1 MHPTCAAGVAGR
13 SVPANDTRVRPAP
26 APGPR
31 SPGAPSSWSCVGL
44 RPPRTDA
51 RMRFSGLFRH
61 HNDDVKLSNL
71 KPNGSTHVHTEG
83 ETRRP
88 RSGLERGPKP
98 RDGGRRGAARPDGA
112 RARVEA
118 SPAPARGAASVG
130 PATTGTGTPALV
142 EGTYHSGVLACVAS
156 AQQTYVRVGGGGQP
170 SLGRESRRLA
180 SPGEGHR
187 VESRCPRPPPLRGDG
202 RSGPPSIS
210 RPFKVYSLNASPE
223 DLGLGT
229 ENASKTHSGL
239 FPSSPE
245 KYSPK
250 RAPA

>member
-1 MHPTCAAGVAGR
+1 MTRASAPPPPPPPGLAAPGR
-13 SVPANDTRVRPAP
+13 RRPAWVCALL
-26 APGPR
+26 APM
-31 SPGAPSSWSCVGL
+31 PGCGFQVCFVTTTTML
-44 RPPRTDA
+44 
-51 RMRFSGLFRH
+51 
-61 HNDDVKLSNL
+61 KLSNL

-98 RDGGRRGAARPDGA
+98 RDGGRRGAPRPDGA

-118 SPAPARGAASVG
+118 SPAPARGAASAG

-142 EGTYHSGVLACVAS
+142 EGTCHSGVLARVAS

-210 RPFKVYSLNASPE
+210 WPFKVYSLNASPE